1 MSLATA
7 LFCPSSSI
15 DDHLRTPIRSAHAIG
30 NLRDKDCPVDATSCG
45 AMVRSNSASSVKCK
59 SLLILRA

>member
-7 LFCPSSSI
+7 LFCPSSSR
-15 DDHLRTPIRSAHAIG
+15 DDNLRTPIHSAHAIG
-30 NLRDKDCPVDATSCG
+30 DLRDKDCPVDATSCG
-45 AMVRSNSASSVKCK
+45 AMVRSSSASSVEYK